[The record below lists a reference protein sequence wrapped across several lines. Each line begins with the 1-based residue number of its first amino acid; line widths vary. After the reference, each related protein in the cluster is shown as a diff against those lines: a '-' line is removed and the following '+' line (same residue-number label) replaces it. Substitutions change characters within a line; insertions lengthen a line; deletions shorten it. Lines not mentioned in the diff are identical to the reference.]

1 MLITVH
7 IFHYYVVLSETVLA
21 NVTGTLHA
29 LQVLEVV
36 VPVADGSLRPQVNII
51 HIL

>member
-1 MLITVH
+1 MLIAVL
-7 IFHYYVVLSETVLA
+7 IFRCYVVLSETMLA

-36 VPVADGSLRPQVNII
+36 VPVADGSLRPQVNMIR
-51 HIL
+51 IL